1 MDWWSANS
9 WCAANGGR
17 LITGTIAGHALNSF
31 YENYDGNGDIYTY
44 FGQAIH
50 FWTGYDAGDSCNASY
65 VIADS
70 DYEGVDNDGRNYD
83 FRGYALC
90 AL

>member
-9 WCAANGGR
+9 WCAANGGS
-17 LITGTIAGHALNSF
+17 LITGSIAGHALNSY

-44 FGQAIH
+44 FGQDIY
-50 FWTGYDAGDSCNASY
+50 FWTGYDAGDSCQAWFVFAESA
-65 VIADS
+65 I
-70 DYEGVDNDGRNYD
+70 EGVNDYFSRDYGNYV
-83 FRGYALC
+83 LC